1 MSSNSNL
8 LKVRVTPHF
17 LYKDLVGMNIVLL
30 GYFIMHPNNTGMNIA
45 P

>member
-1 MSSNSNL
+1 M
-8 LKVRVTPHF
+8 H
-17 LYKDLVGMNIVLL
+17 MNIVLL